1 MTMAGRRGRL
11 DRLTPLDMSNLRVEE
26 HGLSMHVAALVVL
39 EPAEP
44 GQPDLDRLRGI
55 VEGRLSRVPRLRQ
68 VIYRPPPGLGSP
80 VWVDARDFDIRQHVQ
95 VRPVPKPGDEAA
107 LLRACTEL
115 DETPLDRSRPL
126 WQMWLLTG
134 LAGGRR
140 ALLIR
145 LHHVVADGIA
155 ALAML
160 GSLIDPAPGTEVPD
174 PPPWT
179 PAPAPGVVALASD
192 QLRRQTLLLRHLA
205 VRLRHPRAAV
215 TRLGVLARQA
225 RQVAREGRA
234 PRVSLNVP
242 VTGPRQ
248 LLLIRADLRRAKAVA
263 HAHGGTVND
272 VVLAAVAGGARSL
285 LRSRGELT
293 PGLVLKAS
301 VAASVRDPADR
312 SATGNRVGL
321 LVVPLPAAE
330 ADPERCL
337 AAIAAATASRKT
349 LPPYRPAGRLA
360 QRWMAGVMARQRLVN
375 LLVSNLPGPPGP
387 LRLGGARVLEIFQ
400 MGVVQGNLTVSVGAI
415 SYAGQLNLDVV
426 ADSAAVPDAGAF
438 AGGISDTLGQLG
450 VLVMPITQDVG
461 HWSSGPAT
469 LPGVTAARW
478 HESGEK
484 DPQR

>member
-1 MTMAGRRGRL
+1 MTGRHERL
-11 DRLTPLDMSNLRVEE
+11 DRLSPLDMNNLRVEDR
-26 HGLSMHVAALVVL
+26 GLPMHVAALVVL
-39 EPAEP
+39 DPAGP

-55 VEGRLSRVPRLRQ
+55 VERRLSRVPRLSQ
-68 VIYRPPPGLGSP
+68 VLYRPPPGLGPP
-80 VWVDARDFDIRQHVQ
+80 VWVDARDLDIRQHI
-95 VRPVPKPGDEAA
+95 RHHPVPEPGDEAA
-107 LLRACTEL
+107 LLRACAEL
-115 DETPLDRSRPL
+115 NETPLDRSRPL

-155 ALAML
+155 ALALL

-179 PAPAPGVVALASD
+179 PVPAPGAAALAAD
-192 QLRRQTLLLRHLA
+192 QLRRQALLLRHLA
-205 VRLRHPRAAV
+205 ALLRHPGGVVA
-215 TRLGVLARQA
+215 RLGVLARKA
-225 RQVAREGRA
+225 TRLAWEGRA

-242 VTGPRQ
+242 VTGPRR

-263 HAHGGTVND
+263 RAHGGTVND

-285 LRSRGELT
+285 LRSRGELR

-312 SATGNRVGL
+312 SAAGNRVGL
-321 LVVPLPAAE
+321 LVVPLHAAE

-349 LPPYRPAGRLA
+349 LPPYQPAGRLA
-360 QRWMAGVMARQRLVN
+360 QRWMAAVMTRQRLVN
-375 LLVSNLPGPPGP
+375 LLVSNVPGPPGP

-400 MGVVQGNLTVSVGAI
+400 VGVVQGNLTVSVGAI
-415 SYAGQLNLDVV
+415 SYAGQLNLGIVV
-426 ADSAAVPDAGAF
+426 DSAAVPDARVF
-438 AGGISDTLGQLG
+438 ADGISDALGQLG
-450 VLVMPITQDVG
+450 VPV
-461 HWSSGPAT
+461 SGD
-469 LPGVTAARW
+469 R
-478 HESGEK
+478 S
-484 DPQR
+484 

>member
-1 MTMAGRRGRL
+1 MTIVGGHELL
-11 DRLTPLDMSNLRVEE
+11 DRLSPLDMSNLRVEE
-26 HGLSMHVAALVVL
+26 HGSPMHVAALVVL
-39 EPAEP
+39 EPAES

-55 VEGRLSRVPRLRQ
+55 VEGRLSRVARLRQ
-68 VIYRPPPGLGSP
+68 VLYRPPPGLGRP
-80 VWVDARDFDIRQHVQ
+80 VWVDARDFDIRQHVR
-95 VRPVPKPGDEAA
+95 VRPVPEPGDEAA
-107 LLRACTEL
+107 LLRACAEL

-155 ALAML
+155 ALAMF
-160 GSLIDPAPGTEVPD
+160 GSLVDPAPGTEVPE

-179 PAPAPGVVALASD
+179 PVPAPGTATLAAD
-192 QLRRQTLLLRHLA
+192 QLRRQALLLRHLT
-205 VRLRHPRAAV
+205 VRLCHPRAAV

-225 RQVAREGRA
+225 RQAAREGRA

-242 VTGPRQ
+242 VTGPRR

-293 PGLVLKAS
+293 PGLVVKAS

-312 SATGNRVGL
+312 SAAGNRVGL
-321 LVVPLPAAE
+321 LVVPLPVAE
-330 ADPERCL
+330 ADPQRCL

-349 LPPYRPAGRLA
+349 LPPYQPAGRLA
-360 QRWMAGVMARQRLVN
+360 QRWMTSVMARQRLVN

-400 MGVVQGNLTVSVGAI
+400 IGVVQGNLTVSVGAI
-415 SYAGQLNLDVV
+415 SYAGHLNLDVV
-426 ADSAAVPDAGAF
+426 ADRAAVPDAGAF
-438 AGGISDTLGQLG
+438 ADGISDTLGRLG
-450 VLVMPITQDVG
+450 VLV
-461 HWSSGPAT
+461 
-469 LPGVTAARW
+469 TAGTRAGNGTPR
-478 HESGEK
+478 K
-484 DPQR
+484 I

>member
-272 VVLAAVAGGARSL
+272 VVLAAVA
-285 LRSRGELT
+285 
-293 PGLVLKAS
+293 
-301 VAASVRDPADR
+301 
-312 SATGNRVGL
+312 
-321 LVVPLPAAE
+321 
-330 ADPERCL
+330 
-337 AAIAAATASRKT
+337 
-349 LPPYRPAGRLA
+349 
-360 QRWMAGVMARQRLVN
+360 
-375 LLVSNLPGPPGP
+375 
-387 LRLGGARVLEIFQ
+387 
-400 MGVVQGNLTVSVGAI
+400 
-415 SYAGQLNLDVV
+415 
-426 ADSAAVPDAGAF
+426 
-438 AGGISDTLGQLG
+438 
-450 VLVMPITQDVG
+450 
-461 HWSSGPAT
+461 
-469 LPGVTAARW
+469 AAR
-478 HESGEK
+478 GVCC
-484 DPQR
+484 DRAAN